1 MRKIQKRTAWFNDIW
16 RNVSYVNRLTTN
28 AHHRCYLCLWIP
40 LFNFPTIAIFQLS
53 ISYDIILLQKKH
65 IMNRAFS
72 SGLLVEVAHIC
83 CILPESWRVISS
95 RHVGSSSHYGQLTVH
110 TIHEPRFQLY
120 WRNKRLRLAIVT
132 LSGGKSKQ
140 PIYDNSSECNMLWLL
155 RTR

>member
-1 MRKIQKRTAWFNDIW
+1 MDSAVQFSDNRDISIIDFVWHNTA
-16 RNVSYVNRLTTN
+16 S
-28 AHHRCYLCLWIP
+28 
-40 LFNFPTIAIFQLS
+40 
-53 ISYDIILLQKKH
+53 KKH
-65 IMNRAFS
+65 IINNAFS
-72 SGLLVEVAHIC
+72 SWLLVKVAQIC

-140 PIYDNSSECNMLWLL
+140 PIYDNGSECKMLWLL
-155 RTR
+155 RTRETFDKNMHTFVRFDVLATVNMKGREGNFLPD